1 MKATAIRNNTGIVT
15 ACPPLSEKDVLNLRG
30 QPAVKATQ
38 LKDDE
43 LRRDRDSEHR
53 SDRDSE
59 WVYYSLPDYTREHY
73 FFRNGRLV
81 KWEKTR
87 I

>member
-1 MKATAIRNNTGIVT
+1 MSKLATIQSK
-15 ACPPLSEKDVLNLRG
+15 CPPLSEKDVLILRG
-30 QPAVKATQ
+30 RPALKATL

-59 WVYYSLPDYTREHY
+59 WVYYSLATNTKQHY
-73 FFRNGRLV
+73 FFHGGHLTEY
-81 KWEKTR
+81 KETR